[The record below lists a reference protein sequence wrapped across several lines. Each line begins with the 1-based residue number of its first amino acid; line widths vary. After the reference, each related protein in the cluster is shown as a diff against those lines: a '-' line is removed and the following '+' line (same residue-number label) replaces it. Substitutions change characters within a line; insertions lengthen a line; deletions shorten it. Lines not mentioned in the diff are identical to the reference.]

1 MSVLQKTGNRFKF
14 MGLANNP
21 ELHHQVASIFHVL
34 DKCMRTLCLQRIL
47 RTAKNLPSSLCIFT
61 FQSFQRCIPG
71 LVSCRL
77 KLMTI
82 MSYYCLKLIKYLT
95 VGYQLGDN
103 GVPLEGI
110 VRPAYIQLPDSEAK
124 VVKVAAGKIIQKYL
138 SNLLKN

>member
-1 MSVLQKTGNRFKF
+1 
-14 MGLANNP
+14 
-21 ELHHQVASIFHVL
+21 
-34 DKCMRTLCLQRIL
+34 
-47 RTAKNLPSSLCIFT
+47 
-61 FQSFQRCIPG
+61 
-71 LVSCRL
+71 
-77 KLMTI
+77 MTI
-82 MSYYCLKLIKYLT
+82 MSYYCLKLIKDLT